1 VCNKGKKFV
10 KRKAYHQT
18 LKQQNPPHH
27 ILIVKTAL
35 KVAQKV
41 PKHAQQVEE
50 GFEGQSTSKGSKTC
64 STSCKVWTK
73 VLCKENL
80 SRKLIPLPAPQVLP
94 LSLNRDLKV

>member
-1 VCNKGKKFV
+1 VCIKGKKIV

-18 LKQQNPPHH
+18 LKQQKPPHH

-35 KVAQKV
+35 KVGQPQKV

-80 SRKLIPLPAPQVLP
+80 SRKQTSLSPFQPLKSFLCH
-94 LSLNRDLKV
+94 